1 MMRIEIV
8 WIGPHG
14 ATAKDYQ
21 LEAPCT
27 VEDALNLAARD
38 REFAHAGL
46 DRATV
51 GVFGRIVSREE
62 LLADGDRIEICR
74 GVAVDA
80 KLARRQRA
88 AGSRGGKR

>member
-14 ATAKDYQ
+14 ATAKTYQ
-21 LEAPCT
+21 VEAPCT
-27 VEDALNLAARD
+27 VADALNLAARD

-46 DRATV
+46 ESATV

-62 LLADGDRIEICR
+62 LLAEGDRVEIYR
-74 GVAVDA
+74 GAAVDA

-88 AGSRGGKR
+88 AGSRSGRR

>member
-1 MMRIEIV
+1 MMRIEVV

-14 ATAKDYQ
+14 VTAKDYQ
-21 LEAPCT
+21 VEAPCT
-27 VEDALNLAARD
+27 VADALNLAARD
-38 REFAHAGL
+38 PQFAHAGL
-46 DRATV
+46 DSAPV

-74 GVAVDA
+74 GAAVDP

-88 AGSRGGKR
+88 AGSRSGKR